1 MINIVLV
8 EDNKTVRDGLCILL
22 EGTEGLQ
29 CVASYASCELM
40 LEKLDQDAPQI
51 ILMDIELPGM
61 TGIAGTAEVKR
72 RRPATEIIILTVHQ
86 DDYNIFKALCAGA
99 CGYLL
104 KNTPPAELIAGIQ
117 DAHAGGSPMSSIIA
131 RRVVTLFQ
139 DRFQPPKE
147 SEVRITEREQA
158 VLIGLSEGQSY
169 HAIAESLCV
178 ASDTVRYHIRNIY
191 RKLQVHSQSAA
202 VARAIREDLI

>member
-1 MINIVLV
+1 
-8 EDNKTVRDGLCILL
+8 
-22 EGTEGLQ
+22 
-29 CVASYASCELM
+29 
-40 LEKLDQDAPQI
+40 
-51 ILMDIELPGM
+51 
-61 TGIAGTAEVKR
+61 
-72 RRPATEIIILTVHQ
+72 
-86 DDYNIFKALCAGA
+86 
-99 CGYLL
+99 
-104 KNTPPAELIAGIQ
+104 
-117 DAHAGGSPMSSIIA
+117 MSSIIA